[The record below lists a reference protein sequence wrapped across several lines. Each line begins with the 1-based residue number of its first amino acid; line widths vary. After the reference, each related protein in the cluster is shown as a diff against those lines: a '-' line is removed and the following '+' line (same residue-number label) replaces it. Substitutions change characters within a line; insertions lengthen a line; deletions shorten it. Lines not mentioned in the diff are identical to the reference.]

1 MFTHLWIKIILFEL
15 LLKFISLEIL
25 PEKNDTDNKEVDLP
39 PIKVSHNIIDQE
51 TVYGKFP
58 RISICFIDFSQY
70 KMYIIDKNR
79 IFHKDGEI
87 TFDLFWNNTE
97 DLAFK
102 CHEGNDYRIKCST
115 IDINEHKAICFD
127 YAKKLSEISG
137 AFSYLLILYGIFSL
151 TKGYIYFNLTIIFY
165 GSFGFIL
172 FVKELFEHLEL
183 EEKLNNKHYS
193 SKTLLDIIF
202 WGSLII
208 SILYGFTCFL
218 SKYLKYIT
226 FGFINGIFLGKIIFF
241 YLLIAELLEKKLH
254 LAYFLIELISVLIMI
269 VFLVIVQNKSPIIS
283 IIYIVLMATYG
294 IIYGCNLLFGGV
306 RFLPFLILAKEN
318 DKSEEALTKVSNY
331 WFHFIYLI
339 SFILIVGI
347 GIWKNRENYN
357 IIINRIKPKE
367 K

>member
-1 MFTHLWIKIILFEL
+1 M
-15 LLKFISLEIL
+15 
-25 PEKNDTDNKEVDLP
+25 
-39 PIKVSHNIIDQE
+39 
-51 TVYGKFP
+51 
-58 RISICFIDFSQY
+58 
-70 KMYIIDKNR
+70 
-79 IFHKDGEI
+79 
-87 TFDLFWNNTE
+87 
-97 DLAFK
+97 
-102 CHEGNDYRIKCST
+102 
-115 IDINEHKAICFD
+115 
-127 YAKKLSEISG
+127 SEISG

-172 FVKELFEHLEL
+172 FMKELFEHLEL
-183 EEKLNNKHYS
+183 EEKLNHYNS
-193 SKTLLDIIF
+193 ETLLGIIF
-202 WGSLII
+202 WGSLFI

-241 YLLIAELLEKKLH
+241 YLLIAELLGNDCH
-254 LAYFLIELISVLIMI
+254 LTYFLIELITALIMI

-294 IIYGCNLLFGGV
+294 IIYGCNLLFGGI
-306 RFLPFLILAKEN
+306 RFLPFLILSKKN
-318 DKSEEALTKVSNY
+318 DKSEEALTKVSDF
-331 WFHFIYLI
+331 WFHFVYLI

-367 K
+367 N